1 MAQESGSSAQKT
13 PLESALGLV
22 TEVKNGEGPT
32 ALLLTLNVFL
42 LLTAYYIIKPVREE
56 LILAMESGAEY
67 KSYMSG
73 AIAIALMFAV
83 PAYARFAKKLP
94 RNRLVVGV
102 TLFFLSHLVLFY
114 FAQASETIRPYLGLI
129 FFLWI
134 GVFNMMVVAQFWA
147 FANDLY
153 TEEQGK
159 RLFALVGLGASV
171 GAASGSWIAG
181 KIREPIGVFQM
192 LLVAA
197 ALLGLCAFLTQV
209 VHVRESKSKSG
220 SGDADSKDSKD
231 SKGAK
236 KEPERRGAFAMVFK
250 HRYLLLIAIFSMI
263 FSFVNSNGE
272 YMYGKLLK
280 DDAKAHVGEVSRE
293 EAEKW
298 AATDVGE
305 KAVKNAFEADQ
316 KKADGKFK
324 GKKFEEVK
332 GEVAQAAL
340 KDERYGAHINA
351 GYNDLFLWVNII
363 GVLLQMLV
371 VSRVVKY
378 LGMSKA
384 FLIFPV
390 IALADASFI
399 AIMPALMVVFVG
411 KIAENSVDYSLNNT
425 VRNALWLST
434 TREMKYI
441 AKQAVDTFFVRLGD
455 VSHGLLVLVAVAQL
469 GMGVR
474 FIAIAN
480 IVLVVGWIF
489 VALKINQE
497 REKSAPAGEQKA

>member
-1 MAQESGSSAQKT
+1 MAQESGSTAKKT
-13 PLESALGLV
+13 PLEAVLNIV
-22 TEVKNGEGPT
+22 TEVKSGEAPT

-102 TLFFLSHLVLFY
+102 TIFFISHLVLFY

-134 GVFNMMVVAQFWA
+134 GIFNMMVVAQFWA
-147 FANDLY
+147 FANDVY

-171 GAASGSWIAG
+171 GAASGSGIAG
-181 KIREPIGVFQM
+181 VIREPIGVFQM

-220 SGDADSKDSKD
+220 AGEKDKD
-231 SKGAK
+231 EKDGK

-250 HRYLLLIAIFSMI
+250 HRYLLLIAIFSLI

-298 AATDVGE
+298 SNTAVGE
-305 KAVKNAFEADQ
+305 KAIKNAFEADQ

-324 GKKFEEVK
+324 GKKLEEVK

-340 KDERYGAHINA
+340 KDERYGAHINE
-351 GYNDLFLWVNII
+351 GYNKLFLWVNII

-378 LGMSKA
+378 LGLSKA

-390 IALADASFI
+390 IALIDASFI
-399 AIMPALMVVFVG
+399 AAVPALMVVFVG

-455 VSHGLLVLVAVAQL
+455 VSHGILVFIAAAQL

-474 FIAIAN
+474 FIAITN
-480 IVLVVGWIF
+480 IVLVAAWIF
-489 VALKINQE
+489 VALKINKE
-497 REKSAPAGEQKA
+497 REKAAPAEDGAQKAGA